1 VAFSADGHTLASGS
15 DEPTV
20 RLWDVQSHKELVT
33 PLAAHNGAV
42 NSVAFSPDGRTLASA
57 STDGTLRLWNRLL
70 WRNLAEL
77 QNEVC
82 SLAVSG
88 LSKAEW
94 EQYAAGVPYRNSCP

>member
-1 VAFSADGHTLASGS
+1 MGSAL
-15 DEPTV
+15 P
-20 RLWDVQSHKELVT
+20 QSARS
-33 PLAAHNGAV
+33 AATRPRQQQLSRAL
-42 NSVAFSPDGRTLASA
+42 RSA
-57 STDGTLRLWNRLL
+57 STGAGSRPRAPISTLRLWNRLL

-77 QNEVC
+77 QDEVC